1 MSRRPRKTNRR
12 PSSPPPST
20 SSPREFRLPENTTPA
35 LPAVEDFAA
44 LDMPSGL
51 LKTLTTQGVTAPF
64 PIQAATLPNSLA
76 GRDLLGRGRTG
87 SGKTLAFGL
96 ALLARTAGLRAE
108 PKAPLALVL
117 VPTRELALQVT
128 DALTPYAT
136 AVNLR
141 LATVV
146 GGLSITKQADALR
159 RGTEVVVASPG
170 RLNDLVERGDCVL
183 DQVRI
188 TVLDEA
194 DQMTDMGFLPQIT
207 KLIRQVRA
215 DGQRMLFSATLD
227 ANIDRLVQQ
236 FLTDPVVHS
245 VDPSAGAVTTM
256 EHHVLHLQDE
266 TDKKAVTTRIAA
278 RDGRVILFLDTK
290 RSADRLAKRLLSV
303 GVRAAALHG
312 GRSQPQ
318 RNRTLEQFKNGQVTA
333 LVATNVAARGIHIDD
348 LDLVVNV
355 DPPTDH
361 KDYLHRGGRTARAG
375 GSGSVVTLVLPEQKR
390 DVTRLLSDAGIRP
403 RTARITSGDTE
414 LATLTGAREPS
425 GVAVTIELP
434 QPVAPPVSRRRT
446 GTATSTT
453 GTRRRR
459 GASGTATA
467 DTAAPDA
474 ARGSARRPTRTG
486 QPTAPAE
493 TSGRGAGRRARAEE
507 SGRTT
512 ARRAAAEASGQ
523 GTAPANGKA
532 ARGSGG
538 GSGTTT
544 GTGGRGTTRR
554 TTSGPPGTTPSTK
567 PGRGTGGATS
577 ATAARGSGGP
587 TTGTAGRGSDRRTAT
602 GTATG
607 GTRGSG
613 RRTGNRGTGAA
624 GGSAG
629 AGGRG
634 TDRRNDRR
642 GA

>member
-1 MSRRPRKTNRR
+1 MARRPQKPNRR
-12 PSSPPPST
+12 ASSPPPSV
-20 SSPREFRLPENTTPA
+20 SSPREFRLPESTTPA
-35 LPAVEDFAA
+35 LPAVEDFAG
-44 LDMPSGL
+44 LDMPAGL
-51 LKTLTTQGVTAPF
+51 LKTLTAQGVTTPF

-117 VPTRELALQVT
+117 VPTRELAQQVT

-146 GGLSITKQADALR
+146 GGLSITKQAGALR
-159 RGTEVVVASPG
+159 RGAEVVVASPG

-183 DQVRI
+183 DSVRI

-207 KLIRQVRA
+207 KLIRQVRP

-227 ANIDRLVQQ
+227 HNIDRLVQR

-256 EHHVLHLQDE
+256 EHHVLHVQDE

-290 RSADRLAKRLLSV
+290 RSADRLAKRLLAV

-333 LVATNVAARGIHIDD
+333 LVATNVAARGIHVDD

-355 DPPTDH
+355 DPPADH

-375 GSGSVVTLVLPEQKR
+375 GSGSVVTLVLPDQKR
-390 DVTRLLSDAGIRP
+390 DVTRLMSDAGIRP
-403 RTARITSGDTE
+403 RAARITSSDAE
-414 LATLTGAREPS
+414 LATITGAREPS
-425 GVAVTIELP
+425 GVAVTIEIP
-434 QPVAPPVSRRRT
+434 RPTTPAAPRTDRKT
-446 GTATSTT
+446 GTEPGRRS
-453 GTRRRR
+453 GRRRR
-459 GASGTATA
+459 
-467 DTAAPDA
+467 
-474 ARGSARRPTRTG
+474 
-486 QPTAPAE
+486 
-493 TSGRGAGRRARAEE
+493 
-507 SGRTT
+507 
-512 ARRAAAEASGQ
+512 
-523 GTAPANGKA
+523 N
-532 ARGSGG
+532 GG
-538 GSGTTT
+538 GT
-544 GTGGRGTTRR
+544 GVATGATGGRGPDRR
-554 TTSGPPGTTPSTK
+554 AEAGTAAAGGTSAAGGRAAAGDTSAAG
-567 PGRGTGGATS
+567 GRGASRRAGAAKPTGGDGGAGV
-577 ATAARGSGGP
+577 RGSG
-587 TTGTAGRGSDRRTAT
+587 RRTAT
-602 GTATG
+602 GTAKG
-607 GTRGSG
+607 ASSGKAVRGSG
-613 RRTGNRGTGAA
+613 RRAAAGGATGGAA
-624 GGSAG
+624 GT
-629 AGGRG
+629 GGRG
-634 TDRRNDRR
+634 SGRGDRRTPA
-642 GA
+642 G

>member
-1 MSRRPRKTNRR
+1 MSRRSQKPNNRRASSR
-12 PSSPPPST
+12 PSSSSSPSA
-20 SSPREFRLPENTTPA
+20 PREFRLPESTTPA
-35 LPAVEDFAA
+35 LPPVEDFAG
-44 LDMPSGL
+44 LDMPAAL
-51 LKTLTTQGVTAPF
+51 LNTLTAQGVTAPF

-117 VPTRELALQVT
+117 VPTRELAQQVA

-146 GGLSITKQADALR
+146 GGLSITKQAGALR
-159 RGTEVVVASPG
+159 RGAEVLVATPG

-183 DQVRI
+183 DGVRI

-207 KLIRQVRA
+207 KLIQQVRP

-227 ANIDRLVQQ
+227 RNIDRLVQR

-256 EHHVLHLQDE
+256 EHHVLHVQDE

-290 RSADRLAKRLLSV
+290 RSADRLAKRLLAV

-390 DVTRLLSDAGIRP
+390 DITRLMSDAGIRP
-403 RTARITSGDTE
+403 RTASIKSSDEE

-425 GVAVTIELP
+425 GVAVVIEVP
-434 QPVAPPVSRRRT
+434 QPTPPTASRPARKTGTEPGRRSSRRRRNGGGSGPAT
-446 GTATSTT
+446 GATTDQGTRNRRTPAAAAAAGTAAGTS
-453 GTRRRR
+453 
-459 GASGTATA
+459 ASGG
-467 DTAAPDA
+467 
-474 ARGSARRPTRTG
+474 RGSARR
-486 QPTAPAE
+486 
-493 TSGRGAGRRARAEE
+493 S
-507 SGRTT
+507 
-512 ARRAAAEASGQ
+512 
-523 GTAPANGKA
+523 
-532 ARGSGG
+532 GSGG
-538 GSGTTT
+538 AGAAGT
-544 GTGGRGTTRR
+544 
-554 TTSGPPGTTPSTK
+554 S
-567 PGRGTGGATS
+567 
-577 ATAARGSGGP
+577 
-587 TTGTAGRGSDRRTAT
+587 GRGSDRRAGT
-602 GTATG
+602 GSASGNSARVSGRRPGTG
-607 GTRGSG
+607 GATRGSSGGGG
-613 RRTGNRGTGAA
+613 R
-624 GGSAG
+624 GSSG

-634 TDRRNDRR
+634 SSATGGRGSDRR
-642 GA
+642 GSAT